1 MKTALW
7 IPLSALCLLL
17 ANSCAHKPE
26 FAQDTSIGPFDENGN
41 YIEEWANDPSKWK
54 RPSGRTKPANSDLPL
69 LAANDQPPPDA
80 NPLAPAV
87 RNTPTSRATAQNS
100 VRQTPRATSTSAR
113 SQTATVKPKPRP
125 TAVAQVKPKPKPKP
139 TRYTVRQGDNL
150 WVIARR
156 QGTTVNALKSANG
169 ISGTL
174 LQPGQSLVIPRR

>member
-7 IPLSALCLLL
+7 ISLSALCVVLS
-17 ANSCAHKPE
+17 NSCAPKPE

-54 RPSGRTKPANSDLPL
+54 RPSSRTSAPSGDLPL
-69 LAANDQPPPDA
+69 LASNDQPPPDA

-87 RNTPTSRATAQNS
+87 RQPSSSRATAQNS
-100 VRQTPRATSTSAR
+100 IRQTPRATSTSTR
-113 SQTATVKPKPRP
+113 SQTASVKPKPRP
-125 TAVAQVKPKPKPKP
+125 TTVAQVKPKPKP
-139 TRYTVRQGDNL
+139 TRYTVRKGDNL

-169 ISGTL
+169 ISGTM